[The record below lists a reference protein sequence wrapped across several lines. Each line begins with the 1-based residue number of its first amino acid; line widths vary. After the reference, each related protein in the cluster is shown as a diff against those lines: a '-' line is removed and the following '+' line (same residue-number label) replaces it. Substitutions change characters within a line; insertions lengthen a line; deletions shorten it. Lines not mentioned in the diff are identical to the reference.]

1 MITKTVDA
9 SDFVEKWSSVRTRTL
24 GFGPEA
30 MPLNG
35 QVWYP
40 EGKGDFP
47 LVMIVHGNHLMTDY
61 SDPGYEYLGN
71 LLASRGYIVVSV
83 DENFLNGSPY
93 DDLFLVSPLKN

>member
-1 MITKTVDA
+1 
-9 SDFVEKWSSVRTRTL
+9 
-24 GFGPEA
+24 
-30 MPLNG
+30 
-35 QVWYP
+35 
-40 EGKGDFP
+40 
-47 LVMIVHGNHLMTDY
+47 MIVHGNHLMTDY